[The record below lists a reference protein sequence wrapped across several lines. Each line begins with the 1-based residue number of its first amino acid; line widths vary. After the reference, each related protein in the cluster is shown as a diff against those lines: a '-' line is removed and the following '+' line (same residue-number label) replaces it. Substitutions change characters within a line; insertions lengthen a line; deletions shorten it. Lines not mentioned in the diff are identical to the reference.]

1 MSFIQVSYKV
11 FIKCLSV
18 PIRLLSLIGI
28 SHRYISSVY
37 RIGISHRYLSSACL
51 IGIYYRRYLS
61 SVDLLIGI
69 LSIIGISPNRCIY
82 IYIDYHR
89 YPFNPPNLI
98 IAMLTRITGIPTT
111 RSFPSQT
118 SPNIDILISIDKVTM
133 RFI

>member
-61 SVDLLIGI
+61 SVYLLIGI
-69 LSIIGISPNRCIY
+69 LSIIGISPHRY
-82 IYIDYHR
+82 IYYHR

-118 SPNIDILISIDKVTM
+118 SPNIDILISIDKVTV